1 MNSLWC
7 LKIIKENN
15 NQLQLP
21 ITIPKKN
28 PIIIHE
34 NNFVSNKENNYNIDI
49 INNNKNSDFY
59 YIGNYKY
66 ILSYDNYNKNG
77 NDKNKKK
84 DIYKEKSEKNDIS
97 NEYSKRINNILPITI
112 QLKEES
118 YFGDDQ
124 LKNISYTISQ
134 FNCESD
140 LKKGIESKICNNSKE
155 NLKPK
160 IINYKKNNINYG
172 TNKIHKN
179 VFRKNFNKN
188 DLFNTNKILFSLSE
202 QKNFSEKENIKM
214 IESNNL
220 TLKKKNIIK
229 KKLTKKNKK
238 KSNYVSIRNNDKY
251 LNYPFTSKKYS
262 KNITL
267 LDKTNSVTNYETVNN
282 TEKKDKN
289 NSITIFQ
296 NKSYEKIINKIINI
310 NTPIKPNK
318 NLIYINSD
326 FKMRKNFVNSNKS
339 YKIKNIF
346 SSNKIKK
353 NNNIYNINKKIENN
367 PFKYPEN
374 VISIR
379 KNIKILIKKKISNM
393 NTINKD

>member
-34 NNFVSNKENNYNIDI
+34 NNFVSNKENNNNIDI

-66 ILSYDNYNKNG
+66 ILYYDNYNKNG
-77 NDKNKKK
+77 N
-84 DIYKEKSEKNDIS
+84 EKNDIS

-134 FNCESD
+134 LNCESD

-172 TNKIHKN
+172 SNKIHKN

-188 DLFNTNKILFSLSE
+188 DLFNNNKILFSLSE

-220 TLKKKNIIK
+220 ILKKKNIIK
-229 KKLTKKNKK
+229 KKLTKKKK
-238 KSNYVSIRNNDKY
+238 
-251 LNYPFTSKKYS
+251 
-262 KNITL
+262 
-267 LDKTNSVTNYETVNN
+267 
-282 TEKKDKN
+282 
-289 NSITIFQ
+289 
-296 NKSYEKIINKIINI
+296 
-310 NTPIKPNK
+310 
-318 NLIYINSD
+318 
-326 FKMRKNFVNSNKS
+326 
-339 YKIKNIF
+339 
-346 SSNKIKK
+346 
-353 NNNIYNINKKIENN
+353 
-367 PFKYPEN
+367 
-374 VISIR
+374 
-379 KNIKILIKKKISNM
+379 
-393 NTINKD
+393 

>member
-134 FNCESD
+134 LNCESD

-172 TNKIHKN
+172 SNKIHKN

-188 DLFNTNKILFSLSE
+188 DLFNTNKILISLSE

-326 FKMRKNFVNSNKS
+326 FKMRKNFINSNKS

-379 KNIKILIKKKISNM
+379 KNIKILIKKKLVI
-393 NTINKD
+393 

>member
-84 DIYKEKSEKNDIS
+84 DIYQEKSEKNDIS

-134 FNCESD
+134 LNCESD

-188 DLFNTNKILFSLSE
+188 DLFNTNKILISLSE